1 MFKDTQLAGVLRRLR
16 GGVEFGY
23 LPEYLSAGGEQVATT
38 LPLTDVPVL
47 TPAGAV
53 PPYFAG
59 FLPEGRRLSSL
70 RRAVKSSADDDLSL
84 LLAVSI
90 AIAAMRACSRDV
102 GDGGREDPERR
113 GNGREAWLR
122 RSPADRGR
130 NRGFAGGPGT
140 EQPMRM
146 PVSCTMLR

>member
-1 MFKDTQLAGVLRRLR
+1 MVRPPHLPRAALHELTSIREAHVFKDTQLAGVLRRLP

-59 FLPEGRRLSSL
+59 LLPEGRRLSSL
-70 RRAVKSSADDDLSL
+70 RRAVKTSADDDLS
-84 LLAVSI
+84 
-90 AIAAMRACSRDV
+90 
-102 GDGGREDPERR
+102 
-113 GNGREAWLR
+113 
-122 RSPADRGR
+122 
-130 NRGFAGGPGT
+130 
-140 EQPMRM
+140 
-146 PVSCTMLR
+146 